1 MVADKGKRSSGK
13 PALRSV
19 RKTGISW
26 EEMVLKVFRT
36 FVAIIGRQSRHLG
49 FTFLIRAD
57 RMTEVLAPDI
67 EARSE
72 KQILAMGLVSETFA
86 SKKLDQFLLFYCSR
100 E

>member
-1 MVADKGKRSSGK
+1 MAS
-13 PALRSV
+13 
-19 RKTGISW
+19 GISW

-36 FVAIIGRQSRHLG
+36 FVAIIGRQFRHLG

-72 KQILAMGLVSETFA
+72 KQILAMGLVSEKIRLEKVGSVPT
-86 SKKLDQFLLFYCSR
+86 FLLFARTNSPS
-100 E
+100 EKWA